1 MNGAM
6 ADPLVK
12 IIIAPNKR
20 SIKMIG
26 KSQNFFRSRINPQR
40 SRMKSITF
48 SYLISK
54 DVPSLVEDNDVPP
67 F

>member
-1 MNGAM
+1 
-6 ADPLVK
+6 
-12 IIIAPNKR
+12 
-20 SIKMIG
+20 MIG